1 MSIQPGPRP
10 GDRKQKLAALE
21 QRISAARKAGEPK
34 PRGEKEKY
42 AAMSMAWRI
51 TTELVV
57 SIMIGCAMGWGL
69 DWLFGSLP
77 AFLVVF
83 TLLGFASG
91 VRTIMRS
98 VEDDQRRKAARAA
111 VDDE

>member
-1 MSIQPGPRP
+1 MSRQPGARP
-10 GDRKQKLAALE
+10 GDRKQKLADLD
-21 QRISAARKAGEPK
+21 QRIAAARKAGEPK

-77 AFLVVF
+77 IFLVVF
-83 TLLGFASG
+83 TLLGFAAG
-91 VRTIMRS
+91 IRTIMRS
-98 VEDDQRRKAARAA
+98 VEEDQRRKAAKAA
-111 VDDE
+111 TDE